1 MPFRCL
7 RGPRAA
13 ILFFACAAAALPASA
28 AADTPPARPDPTRI
42 EAEVP
47 ALQHRSALQQYRRLT
62 DEPRRDWRAANA
74 EVARIGGWRAYLRE
88 AHTPEPASPAP
99 AASPTTA
106 PPTAPILPPAAA
118 PAPHHGHGAHGG
130 RR

>member
-1 MPFRCL
+1 LSECFDEVAMSSRLP
-7 RGPRAA
+7 RGRRAA
-13 ILFFACAAAALPASA
+13 ALLSVCAAAGLHPATHA
-28 AADTPPARPDPTRI
+28 AGAQPARPDPTRI

-47 ALQHRSALQQYRRLT
+47 PLQHRSALQQYRRLT

-88 AHTPEPASPAP
+88 AHAPEPAASTP
-99 AASPTTA
+99 AAPG
-106 PPTAPILPPAAA
+106 L
-118 PAPHHGHGAHGG
+118 HHGHTGG